1 MVVPEPNGEVCQF
14 SMDELT
20 FMGHVLSS
28 RGVGVAAHKVKPVV
42 DLREP
47 ESVSEFR
54 SFFGL
59 VNYNGRFI
67 PDLATLSELLRK
79 LTKKGAELK
88 WGPSTAAAFQQMK
101 KE

>member
-1 MVVPEPNGEVCQF
+1 MN
-14 SMDELT
+14 ELT

-28 RGVGVAAHKVKPVV
+28 RGVRVAADKMKPVV
-42 DLREP
+42 DPGDP
-47 ESVSEFR
+47 ESVSEF
-54 SFFGL
+54 SLFFGL

-88 WGPSTAAAFQQMK
+88 
-101 KE
+101 